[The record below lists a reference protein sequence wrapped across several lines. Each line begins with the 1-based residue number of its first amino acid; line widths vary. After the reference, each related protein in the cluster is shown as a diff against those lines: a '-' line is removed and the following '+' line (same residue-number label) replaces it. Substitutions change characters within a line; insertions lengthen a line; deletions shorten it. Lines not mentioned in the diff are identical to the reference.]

1 MDRATANKLYRNHAG
16 AMAYGEV
23 SENGDRKI
31 GTAFHVGSGVFLT
44 ARHVV
49 ERTKII
55 SIHPTEYLLLPPE
68 EADPELSSE
77 QIKQGFRRYTPVFQE
92 ALKLADGPFYHSN
105 QNVDV
110 ASFRVESVHPSMPIV
125 KLGTHLDD
133 WVRDRDWILTEAI
146 ILGYPRIPMTTAPC
160 LVAARAELN
169 AIVQFYNTKNIHFIV
184 SAIPRLRTY

>member
-55 SIHPTEYLLLPPE
+55 QYTQRNICFCRRKKLIPSSRRSKSNKGLGAIHLFSKKP
-68 EADPELSSE
+68 
-77 QIKQGFRRYTPVFQE
+77 
-92 ALKLADGPFYHSN
+92 
-105 QNVDV
+105 
-110 ASFRVESVHPSMPIV
+110 
-125 KLGTHLDD
+125 
-133 WVRDRDWILTEAI
+133 
-146 ILGYPRIPMTTAPC
+146 
-160 LVAARAELN
+160 
-169 AIVQFYNTKNIHFIV
+169 
-184 SAIPRLRTY
+184 